1 MGSKLNTKTKLVIY
15 TLAIWRLSN
24 MLVDES
30 GPFDMFGKLRHKA
43 GVKYNTHSK
52 PYGETFL
59 AQLLSCIYCVSVW
72 ISAIFVICDKLSR
85 GLAINFAIPLAL
97 SAGAI
102 LVGSQIKRGT

>member
-1 MGSKLNTKTKLVIY
+1 MGKERYIVY
-15 TLAIWRLSN
+15 ALAIWRLSN

-30 GPFDMFGKLRHKA
+30 GPFDLFGKLRSKL
-43 GVKYNTHSK
+43 GVKYDRHSK

-85 GLAINFAIPLAL
+85 GLAINFSIPLAL

-102 LVGSQIKRGT
+102 LVGSQIKRGTQ